1 MFVFMNI
8 ITDISLD
15 DMQANAG
22 RACDFLRSIA
32 HPQRLLVL
40 CQLSQAER
48 PVGELADLLG
58 MRQSTLSQQLARLK
72 AEGLVAARRDGTS
85 IHYSLA
91 RTEILPVIEALYGVF
106 CKPAA
111 H

>member
-1 MFVFMNI
+1 MNVNPAL
-8 ITDISLD
+8 TLE
-15 DMQANAG
+15 DMKKNAG

-48 PVGELADLLG
+48 PVGELAGLLG
-58 MRQSTLSQQLARLK
+58 MRQSTLSQHLARLK
-72 AEGLVAARRDGTS
+72 AEGLVTARRDGTS

-106 CKPAA
+106 CGPAGK
-111 H
+111 

>member
-1 MFVFMNI
+1 MNI
-8 ITDISLD
+8 NPDITHG
-15 DMQANAG
+15 DMEQNAG

-48 PVGELADLLG
+48 PVGELAALLG
-58 MRQSTLSQQLARLK
+58 MRQSTLSQHLARLK

-85 IHYSLA
+85 IRYSLA
-91 RTEILPVIEALYGVF
+91 RTEILPVIEALYTVF
-106 CKPAA
+106 CGTAGK
-111 H
+111 